1 MNDERDR
8 IVGARHAVPL
18 QDNSQRRHR
27 RSIRLRGY
35 DYSQAGAYFVTVC
48 AHDRMCLF
56 GEIADGKMR
65 LNEAGRI
72 VQQCWD
78 QIPEHFHHVELGE
91 FIVMP
96 NHVHGIIVIAETPNV
111 GARHA
116 VPLHAVPLPEKFCK
130 PVPGSIPTIVRSF
143 KSAVTKRI
151 NELRDTP
158 GASVWQRNYYEH
170 VIREGESLHR
180 IREYIANNP
189 TQWELDR
196 ENPVGAKNFSPLP
209 KHEPWRI

>member
-1 MNDERDR
+1 
-8 IVGARHAVPL
+8 
-18 QDNSQRRHR
+18 
-27 RSIRLRGY
+27 LREY
-35 DYSQAGAYFVTVC
+35 DYSQTGAYFITIC
-48 AHDRMCLF
+48 THERICLF
-56 GEIADGKMR
+56 GDIMNGEMR
-65 LNEAGRI
+65 LNDAGWI

-78 QIPEHFHHVELGE
+78 QIPEHSPHVELGE

-111 GARHA
+111 GAR
-116 VPLHAVPLPEKFCK
+116 HAVPLPEKFCK

-151 NELRDTP
+151 NELRNTP
-158 GASVWQRNYYEH
+158 GAPVWQRNYYEH
-170 VIREGESLHR
+170 IIRNEESLNR
-180 IREYIANNP
+180 IRKYIANNP

>member
-1 MNDERDR
+1 MNDERDRQHR

-27 RSIRLRGY
+27 RSIRLLGY

-72 VQQCWD
+72 VQQCWN
-78 QIPEHFHHVELGE
+78 QIPEHFPHVELGE

-96 NHVHGIIVIAETPNV
+96 NHVHGIVVIAETPNV
-111 GARHA
+111 GAR
-116 VPLHAVPLPEKFCK
+116 HAVPLPEKFCK

-151 NELRDTP
+151 NEMRGTP
-158 GASVWQRNYYEH
+158 GVPVWQRNYYEH
-170 VIREGESLHR
+170 VIRNDESLHC
-180 IREYIANNP
+180 IREYIINNP
-189 TQWELDR
+189 LQWDMDR
-196 ENPVGAKNFSPLP
+196 ENMIFGAGLKPAPTGN
-209 KHEPWRI
+209 EPWRI